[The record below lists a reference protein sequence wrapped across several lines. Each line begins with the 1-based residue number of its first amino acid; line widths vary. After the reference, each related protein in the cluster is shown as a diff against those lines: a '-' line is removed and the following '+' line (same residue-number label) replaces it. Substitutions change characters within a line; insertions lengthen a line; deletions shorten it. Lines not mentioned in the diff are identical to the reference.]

1 MSGEPIPVL
10 WLCGPPGVGK
20 SEVGW
25 EIYAE
30 LGRAGVAAGYVD
42 VDQVGI
48 CYPEPASDPGRH
60 LMQARNV
67 GAVVAGYRAAGARC
81 VVVSGVVDT
90 ARGVH
95 VDRITDQFPGA
106 ALTVCRLRVGQDE
119 LRRRLLGRTG
129 STVVLADALR
139 DAEAMDAS
147 GIGDVCVDTSGLSV
161 IEVAR
166 RVRERVGG
174 WPSPAA
180 PATDPRPAPAPAPG
194 LAPAEG
200 SVLWLCGATGV
211 GKSTVGFTLFQRA
224 LAAGHT
230 AAYLDLDQIG
240 CCAPAPADDPG
251 NHRLKAR
258 NLAAVWQTYR
268 AAGARCLVVVGQAED
283 ERAIRTYAD
292 APAPATVTVC
302 RLHAGR
308 EELVRRIL
316 SRGQG
321 GSWAQPG
328 DPLKGRPTARLL
340 QVADAAA
347 ADAEALE
354 RAALGDLCIA
364 TDGHTVEE
372 VADAVAAAV
381 SAAACRLRSSS
392 SF

>member
-20 SEVGW
+20 TEVGW
-25 EIYAE
+25 EIYTE

-42 VDQVGI
+42 VDQLGI

-95 VDRITDQFPGA
+95 ADRIPGA

-119 LRRRLLGRTG
+119 LGRRLLGRTG
-129 STVVLADALR
+129 STVAMADALR

-147 GIGDVCVDTSGLSV
+147 DIGDVCVDTSGLSV
-161 IEVAR
+161 TEVAR
-166 RVRERVGG
+166 RVRERTGG
-174 WPSPAA
+174 WPVPAA
-180 PATDPRPAPAPAPG
+180 PATAFERPSQAPT
-194 LAPAEG
+194 PAEG

-211 GKSTVGFTLFQRA
+211 GKSTVGFMLFQRA
-224 LAAGHT
+224 LAAGHM
-230 AAYLDLDQIG
+230 AAFLDLEQIG

-258 NLAAVWQTYR
+258 NLAAVWQAYR
-268 AAGARCLVVVGQAED
+268 AAGARCLTVVGQAEN
-283 ERAIRTYAD
+283 ESAIRTYAD
-292 APAPATVTVC
+292 ALAPATVTVC

-340 QVADAAA
+340 QAADAAA
-347 ADAEALE
+347 ADAEALD
-354 RAALGDLCIA
+354 RAALGDLCVA

-372 VADAVAAAV
+372 VADAVADAV
-381 SAAACRLRSSS
+381 AAAADRLRSSS